1 MYRPPPL
8 PCKMHT
14 VSIRRTSQGGTPFVS
29 QVAGNYYPVNSM
41 ISLDDGKTEMAVVTD
56 VSMVRHTTMRRA
68 PSSQSD
74 FSLSLF
80 LLSYFLK
87 YPLRVPDSDTF
98 SYPL

>member
-1 MYRPPPL
+1 M
-8 PCKMHT
+8 
-14 VSIRRTSQGGTPFVS
+14 S

-68 PSSQSD
+68 PFSRSD

-98 SYPL
+98 SFSYPL